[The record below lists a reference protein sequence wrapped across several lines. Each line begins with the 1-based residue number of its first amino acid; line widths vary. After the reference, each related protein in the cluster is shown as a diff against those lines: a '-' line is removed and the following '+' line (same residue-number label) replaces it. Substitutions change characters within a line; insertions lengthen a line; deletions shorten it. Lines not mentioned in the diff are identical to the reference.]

1 MATATAQS
9 REITFEKYLALPE
22 TMQRYELIDGE
33 MVMSPAPTA
42 RHQTVLGNFYR
53 AVFHFVS
60 RRRLGAVLFAPLDI
74 VVQRRPKL
82 RTRQPD
88 LIYVDS
94 ARQHILADQIEGGP
108 DLVVEILSPADT
120 RRQVSAKLRD
130 YCKIDV
136 RECWL
141 VSLEAET
148 IEVLQL
154 SAKTIKRLSLYGVG
168 DVLRSRVLPGLAL
181 QTKRLFV

>member
-1 MATATAQS
+1 MATSTAQD

-22 TMQRYELIDGE
+22 TMQRYELINGE
-33 MVMSPAPTA
+33 MIMSPAPTA

-53 AVFHFVS
+53 ALFNHVS
-60 RRRLGAVLFAPLDI
+60 RRRLGAVLFAPLDV
-74 VVQRRPKL
+74 VVQRKPKL

-88 LIYVDS
+88 LIYVS
-94 ARQHILADQIEGGP
+94 AARQHILSNQIEGGP
-108 DLVVEILSPADT
+108 DLVVEILSPGDT
-120 RRQVSAKLRD
+120 RRQLSAKLRD
-130 YCKIDV
+130 YCKIGV

-154 SAKTIKRLSLYGVG
+154 STKTIKRLGLYGVG
-168 DVLRSRVLPGLAL
+168 DVLRSRALPGLEL
-181 QTKRLFV
+181 QTNKLFV